1 MFEKDWAQFEPKDS
15 YSAQAVSGSGSSK
28 PNPLVQLDPGLF
40 IWTIITFLLVLFLL
54 SKFAWKPLL
63 KVLQEREDEI
73 KSSLKDA
80 EIAKTELEKVNLES
94 EKILNDARAEAR
106 KIQAESKS
114 VSEKQRDEIIHKAK
128 EEAKKDIYKE
138 IKIKQTDLKFKIQ
151 ELEHKNSLLTENID
165 LDFIE
170 ILIRDKF
177 LFGKEGETTYI
188 IKQDGQN

>member
-15 YSAQAVSGSGSSK
+15 YSAQAVGGSSSSK

-80 EIAKTELEKVNLES
+80 EVAKAELEKVNLES

-128 EEAKKDIYKE
+128 EEAKKIVVNAE
-138 IKIKQTDLKFKIQ
+138 GQIKMEKDLAIKQIQ
-151 ELEHKNSLLTENID
+151 EKVID
-165 LDFIE
+165 LTFSISE
-170 ILIRDKF
+170 KVIKKNL
-177 LFGKEGETTYI
+177 TTDDNQKI
-188 IKQDGQN
+188 IKDSLKSLEKFDA